1 MLALDAKAVRVGSNP
16 HDKAEAIRQVGELL
30 VEAGHIEPGYVASM
44 MARERIANTFLGNGI
59 AIPHGIPKDR
69 ELIRKTGVAVLQV
82 PLGVEWNPGETVHLV
97 VGIAAKSDE
106 HLEILANLTDVLGD
120 AEEAA
125 LLAKT
130 TDAGRIAARLSGGAV
145 AAATTPS
152 APAAVI
158 DDLGDGFDVTIDSP
172 HGLHARPAT
181 ALVDLAK
188 AFQATVRVRL
198 GDKVADGK
206 SLISLLKLGAEK
218 GAKLRVTADGP
229 DAAKAL
235 AALKAAFEK
244 GLEDEAQ
251 AAADAALP
259 IVDARQTIR
268 YEARTAAGISASPGL
283 AIGPIRQFVRAKI
296 VVTATAHDPTA
307 ELKKLDRALESAK
320 RELEELF
327 NEVWKKNGPAK
338 AGIFKAHAE
347 FLEDP
352 EMLDAARAL
361 IRESR
366 SAGWAWQNVYE
377 ERAGLLASMK
387 DAVLAA
393 RAADLRDAGRRV
405 LKLLAE
411 TIEDEPQLPDY
422 PVILVAEDLT
432 PSDTARLDPK
442 FALGL
447 CTAGGGPTSHTSI
460 IARSLD
466 IPAVV
471 SAGDS
476 VLDLEDGTIAILDG
490 NGGLLVIR
498 PTEADTAQARQ
509 ALVDHQAQR
518 EAERKACYKPAMM
531 TDGARIEVVANISDV
546 AEAAAAVEAGGEGVG
561 LLRTEFLFLQRDSA
575 PSEDEQFE
583 TYAAMTRA
591 LNGLP
596 IIIRTLD
603 IGGDKEVPYLQMPAE
618 MNPFL
623 GERGI
628 RLCFARKD
636 LFRTQLRAI
645 FRAAATGPVR
655 IMYPMIATFE
665 ELQKAKEITEE
676 VRRSLGADPVEI
688 GMMIEVPSSAVMA
701 DVFAPEVDFFSIG
714 TNDLTQYVLAM
725 DRLHPQ
731 LAKQADGL
739 HPAVLRM
746 IDQTV
751 RAADAAGKWVGACG
765 GVAGDP
771 LGVVILSGLGVHELS
786 VSIPSIAAVKAQIRG
801 LSREKARA
809 LAQRAL
815 ACRTAA
821 EVRALA

>member
-1 MLALDAKAVRVGSNP
+1 MLALDPSAVGIGGRP
-16 HDKAEAIRQVGELL
+16 ADKTEAIRQVGQLL
-30 VEAGHIEPGYVASM
+30 VDGGNIEPGYIASM
-44 MARERIANTFLGNGI
+44 LAREKIANTFLGNGI

-69 ELIRKTGVAVLQV
+69 GLIRRTGVAVLQV
-82 PLGVEWNPGETVHLV
+82 PGGVEWNQGEKVHLV
-97 VGIAAKSDE
+97 VGIAAMSDE
-106 HLEILANLTDVLGD
+106 HLEILANLTDVLSEP
-120 AEEAA
+120 EEAQR
-125 LLAKT
+125 LAT
-130 TDAGRIAARLSGGAV
+130 TADAGEIASRLSGRGAAKV
-145 AAATTPS
+145 AAAPS
-152 APAAVI
+152 DAAAE
-158 DDLGDGFDVTIDSP
+158 DLGQGFDIAIDSP

-181 ALVDLAK
+181 AFVDLAK
-188 AFQATVRVRL
+188 SFQASVRVRHA
-198 GDKVADGK
+198 DKVADGK
-206 SLISLLKLGAEK
+206 SLIALLKLGAEK
-218 GAKLRVTADGP
+218 GSILRVSAEGA
-229 DAAKAL
+229 DAAGAL
-235 AALKAAFEK
+235 ATLKAAMEK

-251 AAADAALP
+251 AAADAATP
-259 IVDARQTIR
+259 VFEARQTIR
-268 YEARTAAGISASPGL
+268 YDARSVAGISASPGL

-296 VVTATAHDPTA
+296 VVEATARDA
-307 ELKKLDRALESAK
+307 GGELKKLDGAIASAK
-320 RELEELF
+320 RELQELF
-327 NEVWKKNGPAK
+327 DEVWKKSGPAK

-347 FLEDP
+347 FLDDP

-361 IRESR
+361 IGEGR

-377 ERAGLLASMK
+377 ERAGTLAAMR

-393 RAADLRDAGRRV
+393 RAADLRDVGRRV
-405 LKLLAE
+405 LKLVAE
-411 TIEDEPQLPDY
+411 TIEDDPQLPEH
-422 PVILVAEDLT
+422 PVILVADDLT
-432 PSDTARLDPK
+432 PSDTARLDPA

-471 SAGDS
+471 SAGNS
-476 VLDLEDGTIAILDG
+476 VLDLEDGTPAILDG
-490 NGGLLVIR
+490 NAGLLVVK
-498 PTEADTAQARQ
+498 PTEADIAQARQ

-518 EAERKACYKPAMM
+518 EAERRACYKPAIM
-531 TDGARIEVVANISDV
+531 TDGRRIEVVANISDV
-546 AEAAAAVEAGGEGVG
+546 AEAGHAVDAGGEGVG
-561 LLRTEFLFLQRDSA
+561 LLRTEFLFLQRDNA

-628 RLCFARKD
+628 RLCLARKD

-655 IMYPMIATFE
+655 IMYPMIATLE
-665 ELQKAKEITEE
+665 ELRQAKEITEE
-676 VRRSLGADPVEI
+676 VRASLGADPVEI

-701 DVFAPEVDFFSIG
+701 DVFAAEVDFFSVG

-731 LAKQADGL
+731 LARQADGL

-746 IDQTV
+746 IEQTV
-751 RAADAAGKWVGACG
+751 RAAEQAGKWVGACG

-771 LGVVILSGLGVHELS
+771 LGVVILTGLGVSELS
-786 VSIPSIAAVKAQIRG
+786 VSIPSIAAVKAQIRN
-801 LSREKARA
+801 LSRDKARA
-809 LAQRAL
+809 LAGRAL

>member
-16 HDKAEAIRQVGELL
+16 HTKAEAIRQVGELL
-30 VEAGHIEPGYVASM
+30 VEAGHIDPGYVASM
-44 MARERIANTFLGNGI
+44 LAREKIANTFLGNGI

-82 PLGVEWNPGETVHLV
+82 PLGVEWNPGEMVHLV

-106 HLEILANLTDVLGD
+106 HLEILANLTDVLGEP
-120 AEEAA
+120 EEAA
-125 LLAKT
+125 QLAKT
-130 TDAGRIAARLSGGAV
+130 TDAGRIAARLSGGAAS
-145 AAATTPS
+145 AAAAAS
-152 APAAVI
+152 APAAVVE
-158 DDLGDGFDVTIDSP
+158 DLGDGFDVTIDNP

-181 ALVDLAK
+181 AFVNLAK
-188 AFQATVRVRL
+188 SFQATVRVRH

-206 SLISLLKLGAEK
+206 SLISLLQLGAEK
-218 GAKLRVTADGP
+218 GAKLRVSADGA

-235 AALKAAFEK
+235 ATLKAAIEK

-259 IVDARQTIR
+259 IVDTRQTIR
-268 YEARTAAGISASPGL
+268 YEARTVAAISASPGL

-296 VVTATAHDPTA
+296 VVEATARDPAA
-307 ELKKLDRALESAK
+307 ELKKLDRAIESAK
-320 RELEELF
+320 RQLEDLF
-327 NEVWKKNGPAK
+327 DEVWKKSGPAK

-352 EMLDAARAL
+352 EMLDAARSL
-361 IRESR
+361 IREGR
-366 SAGWAWQNVYE
+366 SAGWAWQHIYE
-377 ERAGLLASMK
+377 DRAGILASMK

-393 RAADLRDAGRRV
+393 RASDLRDAGRRV

-411 TIEDEPQLPDY
+411 TIEDEPQLPDQ
-422 PVILVAEDLT
+422 PVILVADDLT

-476 VLDLEDGTIAILDG
+476 VLGLTDGTLAILDG
-490 NGGLLVIR
+490 NGGLLVIE

-509 ALVDHQAQR
+509 ALVDHQTQR
-518 EAERKACYKPAMM
+518 DAERKACYKPAIM

-583 TYAAMTRA
+583 TYAAMTKA

-676 VRRSLGADPVEI
+676 VRTSLGADPVEI

-801 LSREKARA
+801 LSREKTRA